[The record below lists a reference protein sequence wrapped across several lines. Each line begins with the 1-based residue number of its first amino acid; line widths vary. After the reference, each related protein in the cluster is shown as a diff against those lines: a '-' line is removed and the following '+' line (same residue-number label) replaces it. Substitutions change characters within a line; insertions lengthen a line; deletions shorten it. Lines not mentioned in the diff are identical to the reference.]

1 MLPERQSG
9 PDGRLLAF
17 STLAAGGLCLAF
29 AMIGCGAPVSLN
41 ELSLSGVVEALRLW
55 RWMLLLVGWTLLPIG
70 VFLLA
75 AGRAAS
81 DGDRRAVTRNTLI
94 LLGILAGL
102 AVGNYALMAAGRYY
116 GTAYYFP
123 ISVFRGPE
131 MYVGGIPFAV
141 AFLVF
146 LWLALRRSLHL
157 GALHVWVIALGLIIL
172 GNLAQGGVGRGLEL
186 PVVGSGVQYY
196 HEAIKI
202 GDWREWLRGFA
213 AVQESLVTHAR
224 THPPFAVLIHYF
236 LLRAGDGSVLF
247 VAGALT
253 LLASLVVPLV
263 RSIMRELGATR
274 GRAAEFAL
282 LFAVIPAV
290 NIYSAVSLDGV
301 VAMLAA
307 CMLLGLVMI
316 LKRGL
321 SPWAIVLFAVGLV
334 LANALTFAGLL
345 LVAAAGAV
353 AVTEAVTEKR
363 AGVAVALLVA
373 VVAGVALL
381 VSFRAHLGYDHVRA
395 FFAAA
400 TIEQAQGGSLFRT
413 PGVYVWT
420 RAEDVFEMVL
430 LASAGVVAVLFR
442 RGLRVALDVRDHMGR
457 VLLVM
462 ITVLA
467 VSFLAGTHRTGETAR
482 ACLFFYPFLIL
493 AFRGTEGPVV
503 RALAFSAG
511 VQTAVMQ
518 LTGAYF
524 W

>member
-1 MLPERQSG
+1 MLPVRQSG
-9 PDGRLLAF
+9 PDGRLLAHVI
-17 STLAAGGLCLAF
+17 LATGGLSLAF
-29 AMIGCGAPVSLN
+29 AMIGCGPPVSLN
-41 ELSLSGVVEALRLW
+41 ELSLSGVVEALKLW
-55 RWMLLLVGWTLLPIG
+55 RWVLLLAGWTLLPIG

-81 DGDRRAVTRNTLI
+81 DGDRRAVTRNALI

-102 AVGNYALMAAGRYY
+102 TVGNYALMAAGRYY

-131 MYVGGIPFAV
+131 MYAGGIPFALAV
-141 AFLVF
+141 PIV
-146 LWLALRRSLHL
+146 LWLALRRTLHL
-157 GALHVWVIALGLIIL
+157 GVLHVWVIALGLIVL
-172 GNLAQGGVGRGLEL
+172 GNLAQGGIGRGFEL
-186 PVVGSGVQYY
+186 PVGGSDVQYY

-202 GDWREWLRGFA
+202 GDWREWLRSFA

-224 THPPFAVLIHYF
+224 THPPFAVLLHYW
-236 LLRAGDGSVLF
+236 LLKAGGGSVLF
-247 VAGALT
+247 LAAALT
-253 LLASLVVPLV
+253 LLSSLAVPLV

-274 GRAAEFAL
+274 GRAAGFAL

-290 NIYSAVSLDGV
+290 NTYSAVSLDGV

-321 SPWAIVLFAVGLV
+321 SPWAIVLFTVGLV

-345 LVAAAGAV
+345 LVAAAGTV
-353 AVTEAVTEKR
+353 AVMEAVTERR

-373 VVAGVALL
+373 GVVGVALL
-381 VSFRAHLGYDHVRA
+381 GSFRALLNYDHVGA
-395 FFAAA
+395 FFAAVR
-400 TIEQAQGGSLFRT
+400 IEQAHGGLLLRT

-420 RAEDVFEMVL
+420 RGEDVFEMVL
-430 LASAGVVAVLFR
+430 FASAGLLAVLFR
-442 RGLRVALDVRDHMGR
+442 RGLRVAFDVRDHMGR

-462 ITVLA
+462 IIVLA
-467 VSFLAGTHRTGETAR
+467 VSFVAGTHRTGETAR

-493 AFRGTEGPVV
+493 AFRGTEGPIV
-503 RALAFSAG
+503 RALALSAG
-511 VQTAVMQ
+511 VQTAAMQ